1 MLQDTIVCEHGS
13 SNVYTSAR
21 SNQAFALYPELKG
34 KGKGKTRLSW
44 RVSDYPNHKN
54 EINTHAAF
62 WSSRQ
67 HAFEFAK
74 IVVSR
79 MTKEQAGKH
88 VVVRKLCKELK
99 ADMTKHGIT
108 PS

>member
-13 SNVYTSAR
+13 SNVYTSTH
-21 SNQAFALYPELKG
+21 SNQAFCLYPELKG
-34 KGKGKTRLSW
+34 KGKGKTRISW
-44 RVSDYPNHKN
+44 RVTDYPNHKN
-54 EINTHAAF
+54 EVNTHAAF
-62 WSSRQ
+62 WSNRQ
-67 HAFEFAK
+67 HAFGFAK
-74 IVVSR
+74 IVASR

-88 VVVRKLCKELK
+88 EVIKKLCKELK

>member
-44 RVSDYPNHKN
+44 LSLIH
-54 EINTHAAF
+54 I
-62 WSSRQ
+62 
-67 HAFEFAK
+67 
-74 IVVSR
+74 
-79 MTKEQAGKH
+79 
-88 VVVRKLCKELK
+88 
-99 ADMTKHGIT
+99 
-108 PS
+108 